1 MTSLQ
6 SEPVEAGFSHRFV
19 DADGVRLHC
28 VEAGAGRGRPLVVL
42 LHGFP
47 AFWWCWREQ
56 MAALADAGLY
66 VVAPDLRGYNLSDKP
81 TRVSDY
87 RIEKLGRDVAALITG
102 LGRERAVVVGHDW
115 GGGVAW
121 QVAMAHPER
130 VERLAIL
137 NAPHPT
143 RFLEGMRR
151 PKQMRKSWYIFFF
164 QLPWLPE
171 RMLLAKDCRF
181 LRRSFAAEH
190 FSREETQRYVEAFA
204 REGVAESALAYY
216 RAAMRAGVTKSVPP
230 MRPVD
235 APVLVIWGAD
245 DKYIGQEM
253 AMPDSRWAP
262 NARLE
267 MIAGAGHWVMRDA
280 AAKVNELLVE
290 YAADLK
296 AGRPS

>member
-1 MTSLQ
+1 MTAL
-6 SEPVEAGFSHRFV
+6 ETAAKEEGFSHRFV
-19 DADGVRLHC
+19 EGDGVRLHC
-28 VEAGAGRGRPLVVL
+28 AEAGGGKGRPLVVL

-47 AFWWCWREQ
+47 AYWWCWREQ
-56 MAALADAGLY
+56 MRALADAGLH

-81 TRVSDY
+81 PRVADY
-87 RIEKLGRDVAALITG
+87 RLEKLGRDVAKLIEG

-121 QVAMAHPER
+121 HVAMAHPER

-151 PKQMRKSWYIFFF
+151 PEQMRKSSYIFFF
-164 QLPWLPE
+164 QIPWLPE
-171 RMLLAKDCRF
+171 RFLLAKDCRF
-181 LRRSFAAEH
+181 LRRSYAVERF
-190 FSREETQRYVEAFA
+190 TQVEIERYVEAFE
-204 REGVAESALAYY
+204 REGVAKSTLAYY
-216 RAAMRAGVTKSVPP
+216 RAAMRAAVTKKVPP
-230 MRPVD
+230 MRPIE
-235 APVLVIWGAD
+235 APVLVLWGAD
-245 DKYIGQEM
+245 DKYLGREM
-253 AMPDSRWAP
+253 AMPEARWAP

-267 MIAGAGHWVMRDA
+267 MIEGAGHWIMRDA
-280 AAKVNELLVE
+280 TAKVNELLVE

>member
-1 MTSLQ
+1 MTSL
-6 SEPVEAGFSHRFV
+6 ETAKTEAGISHRFV
-19 DADGVRLHC
+19 EGDGVRLHC
-28 VEAGAGRGRPLVVL
+28 AEAGAGKGRPLVVL

-56 MAALADAGLY
+56 MTALADAGLH

-81 TRVSDY
+81 PHVGDY
-87 RIEKLGRDVAALITG
+87 RIETVARDIAALVPAF
-102 LGRERAVVVGHDW
+102 GRERAVVVGHDW

-121 QVAMAHPER
+121 QLAMSHPDR
-130 VERLAIL
+130 VERLAIV
-137 NAPHPT
+137 NCPHPT

-151 PKQMRKSWYIFFF
+151 PRQMRKSWYIFLF

-171 RMLLAKDCRF
+171 RLLLAKDCAA
-181 LRRSFAAEH
+181 LRRFYAADG
-190 FSREETQRYVEAFA
+190 FSREEAERYVEAFS
-204 REGVAESALAYY
+204 REGVARSALAYY
-216 RAAMRAGVTKSVPP
+216 RAALRASVTRKLPP
-230 MRPVD
+230 LRPVD

-245 DKYIGQEM
+245 DRYLGREM
-253 AMPDSRWAP
+253 AMPEKRWAP

-267 MIAGAGHWVMRDA
+267 LLQGSGHWPMRDA
-280 AAKVNELLVE
+280 TGHLNELLVE